1 MYFACVLSHF
11 SHVQLFET
19 LWTVACHAPLSIGFS
34 KQEYWSGLAC
44 PPPGDLP
51 DPEIEP
57 TSPVAPALQADSLLL
72 SHWGSQTWYS
82 ILF

>member
-1 MYFACVLSHF
+1 MYFACVPSHF
-11 SHVQLFET
+11 SHAQLFDT
-19 LWTVACHAPLSIGFS
+19 PWTVARHAPLSIGFS
-34 KQEYWSGLAC
+34 KQEYWSVLTFL
-44 PPPGDLP
+44 PPGDLP
-51 DPEIEP
+51 DLEIEP